1 MANNRDDFTENTK
14 RILQGRVGNR
24 CSNPN
29 CRCLTSGPNF
39 HEEKV
44 TTIGIAAHITAASG
58 NGPRYNPLL
67 DSKERQHISNGIWL
81 CATCATLI
89 DKDEKSYPIGLLQ
102 KWKIDAEAS
111 CRHELEGIEQSNI
124 EEAKEGW
131 LCGHCHTF
139 VEKGQTIC
147 TGCFAEVIYSATD
160 SEVKETFWLA
170 CFIGGGFSFILFI
183 LIPDILNNLFKINI
197 SYGWGMGVYALI
209 LTAIFVLVAVI
220 YSAFLLRKKYHNSPP
235 RFVRNRNL

>member
-1 MANNRDDFTENTK
+1 MANNRDDFTEKTK

-39 HEEKV
+39 YEEKV
-44 TTIGIAAHITAASG
+44 TTLRIAAHITAASK

-67 DSKERQHISNGIWL
+67 DSTERQHISNGIWL

-89 DKDEKSYPIGLLQ
+89 DKDEKSYPIELLQ

-111 CRHELEGIEQSNI
+111 CRHELEGIDKSDI
-124 EEAKEGW
+124 EKTKEGW

-139 VEKGQTIC
+139 VEKGQSIC

-160 SEVKETFWLA
+160 SEIKGTFNLA
-170 CFIGGGFSFILFI
+170 CIMGCIFSWVLFI
-183 LIPDILNNLFKINI
+183 LIPEIFNSLFMVNI
-197 SYGWGMGVYALI
+197 SYGWGMGKYTVI
-209 LTAIFVLVAVI
+209 PIVIFVLVASI
-220 YSAFLLRKKYHNSPP
+220 YLGYALRKKYDNLPP
-235 RFVRNRNL
+235 IFVRNRNL

>member
-44 TTIGIAAHITAASG
+44 TTIGIAAHITAASE

-89 DKDEKSYPIGLLQ
+89 DKDEKSYPIELLQ
-102 KWKIDAEAS
+102 KWKIDAEAA

-160 SEVKETFWLA
+160 SEINETIRVA
-170 CFIGGGFSFILFI
+170 CTRGFGFSFILFI
-183 LIPDILNNLFKINI
+183 LIPEIFNNLFKINI

-209 LTAIFVLVAVI
+209 LTAIFVLVAVK